1 VSDYD
6 DWKTTEPQPYDPAGH
21 WTCPNCRGDAS
32 ECRCQVEPDACGHC
46 DGEGVIVI
54 CPKGSE
60 HRCEEIFCDTQI
72 NGECAVTCGRC
83 GGSGDEPEQG

>member
-6 DWKTTEPQPYDPAGH
+6 NWKTTEPDPFEDPGH
-21 WTCPNCRGDAS
+21 WQCRDCLLDIVDCTCPR
-32 ECRCQVEPDACGHC
+32 EPDVCGEC

-54 CPKGSE
+54 CPMGSE

-72 NGECAVTCGRC
+72 NGECVVTCGRC